1 MYKSICWYASTLTV
15 RILAIYQYLTCPLDS
30 FQDVFCDEDGEREF
44 TKSAVCPACE
54 SELPGKLDIVRV
66 DLQPSEEYKS
76 VGSRMYTRKT
86 CLSIDHFPD
95 KNR

>member
-1 MYKSICWYASTLTV
+1 M
-15 RILAIYQYLTCPLDS
+15 
-30 FQDVFCDEDGEREF
+30 FCDEDGEREF

-76 VGSRMYTRKT
+76 VG
-86 CLSIDHFPD
+86 LHFHVIQEYMSL
-95 KNR
+95 